1 MTYGETLISLPYIEQ
16 RWAPL
21 FELVDVSL
29 LTEDMH
35 QVVVTLRRRE

>member
-1 MTYGETLISLPYIEQ
+1 MTYGETVISLAYVQE

-29 LTEDMH
+29 LSEDLH
-35 QVVVTLRRRE
+35 QVVLTLRRS